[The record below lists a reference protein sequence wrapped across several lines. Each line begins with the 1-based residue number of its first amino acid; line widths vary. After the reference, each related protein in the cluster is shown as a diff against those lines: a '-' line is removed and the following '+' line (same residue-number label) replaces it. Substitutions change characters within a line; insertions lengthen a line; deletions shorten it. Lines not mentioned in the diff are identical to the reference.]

1 MEVSLDN
8 GFFGNKEE
16 IHDWNVENELRERI
30 IKRVK
35 DWVDRYA
42 IIDEDSSAYKDL
54 IKAIKYDN

>member
-1 MEVSLDN
+1 MA
-8 GFFGNKEE
+8 FFGNKEE